1 MIDRMHKS
9 QKKAEGCSPGT
20 GNQMRTR
27 KDEATG
33 TLTAPS
39 APSAP
44 TAMMLS
50 LLLRMALTG
59 RLRPS

>member
-33 TLTAPS
+33 LRKNKIATA
-39 APSAP
+39 A
-44 TAMMLS
+44 
-50 LLLRMALTG
+50 
-59 RLRPS
+59 